1 MPNSL
6 FNAFQTQ
13 QPDFQTQLQQFK
25 AQFGQGADPAQI
37 LQQMMQ
43 RGQITQEQL
52 NAAYMQAQQFMP
64 RR

>member
-1 MPNSL
+1 MPNPL
-6 FNAFQTQ
+6 FNAFQSQ

-25 AQFGQGADPAQI
+25 AQFGQGADPTQI